1 MSPTPSRPVQHSFQ
15 RRRSLPHQTP
25 QESTHLGDRQ
35 GKELSGFLLLKLG
48 PFFCS
53 ATLTTVK
60 KARANMANVI
70 WRYQPYLPFGQFNGF
85 FHLPPAASR
94 SHNLFQA
101 NLLRGEDEVV
111 GDLGGIGQTAPG
123 EQPLLPPR
131 L

>member
-1 MSPTPSRPVQHSFQ
+1 MAVPA
-15 RRRSLPHQTP
+15 LPMPH
-25 QESTHLGDRQ
+25 
-35 GKELSGFLLLKLG
+35 FI
-48 PFFCS
+48 
-53 ATLTTVK
+53 
-60 KARANMANVI
+60 VI
-70 WRYQPYLPFGQFNGF
+70 QPDLPFGQFNGF

-131 L
+131 LGPPEGKLLPRPIVEARPLTAFSWRQALPPLGRPTGHDRIGAVSEPDALILWHG